1 MEDQIMSKV
10 TINGKEYTIPEF
22 TFDTVCELEENG
34 VDLLSGVNDRKLATT
49 VRGLVAWVTGYDTRS
64 ASREIQ
70 EHIENGGNIVD
81 ILNAIS
87 NEMSKSGFFTRGAN
101 RPQNQERRQNRKKN
115 HGGNQNITVHSQN

>member
-1 MEDQIMSKV
+1 MSKV
-10 TINGKEYTIPEF
+10 TINGKEYEIPEF

-34 VDLLSGVNDRKLATT
+34 VDLLSGGNDRKLATT

-87 NEMSKSGFFTRGAN
+87 EEMSKSGFFTRGASRN
-101 RPQNQERRQNRKKN
+101 QNQGQNRSQRRHKN